1 MNRGTKNKR
10 THHFTNLQAKGFSS
24 FTVDNLNY
32 RVTGSTAVELTG
44 YVTRPTGILD
54 IPATVSYEGS
64 EYSVTEIGDEAFAYC
79 ENLTELV
86 VPPTVTII
94 GQHAFHYN
102 RQFTKIVVHATTP
115 PLMRQ
120 DAFANTEPST
130 PVYVPAESL
139 EAYKAANRWKD
150 FTNLQAIVVD
160 NFTVDGLKY
169 RIIDEENNRV
179 EVTGYEG
186 YVREN
191 IPATVSYGGKDYSVT
206 RIGNKAFAECF
217 WVSSFTLPDGLTSIG
232 EEAFSYCW
240 ELVEFT
246 IPNSVET
253 IEKAAFAYNFMQK
266 ITIGSGV
273 KSIADEAFAD
283 NDGFAEMTVLAVV
296 PPTVGTDAFRGT
308 KRDIPVYVPSSAL
321 AAYKATPYW
330 EEFTN
335 IQAYDPN
342 RFNVDGL
349 RYEIT
354 DESAK
359 EVELVGAIVTLTGKL
374 DIPTT
379 VTHNDISY
387 TVTSVGDEA
396 FAFDSDLTELVFPH
410 TVEYIGDHAF
420 HYCTELTKI
429 TTYATVPPYVGTQA
443 FAGADKEIPVIVPFN
458 SINAYKAA
466 NGWSEFTNI
475 RSTFVI
481 DNLRLQLTD
490 ATAKEVSVVGYVML
504 PPTGKL
510 EIPETVDYYGES
522 YTITYIG
529 DDSFAD
535 CTKLTE
541 LILPKTVTG
550 VGARAFFD
558 NAAFKRM
565 TIHAVVPPFMGD
577 EAFAAADFST
587 PLYVPEEGYDDYL
600 NADGWKY
607 FDVQVIQSSVSELT
621 MPESIR
627 VYGGTLH
634 NPEGLAVTVYD
645 LTGRIAYEGRAT
657 SVSLAA
663 GVYVVRCNGAT
674 GKAVF

>member
-1 MNRGTKNKR
+1 MKKVLLVLSFALLAMTSVWA
-10 THHFTNLQAKGFSS
+10 QMFS
-24 FTVDNLNY
+24 VDNLKYKITDPVNHCAVVIGYETKPEGVLNVPGKVNY
-32 RVTGSTAVELTG
+32 NGTDYFVLSIENN
-44 YVTRPTGILD
+44 
-54 IPATVSYEGS
+54 
-64 EYSVTEIGDEAFAYC
+64 AFLNCY
-79 ENLTELV
+79 
-86 VPPTVTII
+86 
-94 GQHAFHYN
+94 
-102 RQFTKIVVHATTP
+102 KIVEVNLPSSVISIEEAAFKACSGVQKVTFPGTLTT
-115 PLMRQ
+115 LGKQ
-120 DAFANTEPST
+120 AFMDCISLNEINLGFSLGEIEESAFENCQELPKIKIPS
-130 PVYVPAESL
+130 S
-139 EAYKAANRWKD
+139 
-150 FTNLQAIVVD
+150 
-160 NFTVDGLKY
+160 
-169 RIIDEENNRV
+169 
-179 EVTGYEG
+179 
-186 YVREN
+186 VR
-191 IPATVSYGGKDYSVT
+191 T
-206 RIGNKAFAECF
+206 IGNSAFRNCF
-217 WVSSFTLPDGLTSIG
+217 MLKDVTFSEGLT
-232 EEAFSYCW
+232 
-240 ELVEFT
+240 
-246 IPNSVET
+246 
-253 IEKAAFAYNFMQK
+253 
-266 ITIGSGV
+266 TIGSYAFSDCKLSGLV
-273 KSIADEAFAD
+273 LPKSLKDLSD
-283 NDGFAEMTVLAVV
+283 NTFTNNLNLKEITVLTTL
-296 PPTVGTDAFRGT
+296 PPKLVASTFSNV
-308 KRDIPVYVPSSAL
+308 KRNIPVYVPSSAL

-359 EVELVGAIVTLTGKL
+359 EVELVGAIATLTGKL

-663 GVYVVRCNGAT
+663 GVYVVRCNGAI
-674 GKAVF
+674 GKVMF

>member
-1 MNRGTKNKR
+1 M
-10 THHFTNLQAKGFSS
+10 
-24 FTVDNLNY
+24 
-32 RVTGSTAVELTG
+32 
-44 YVTRPTGILD
+44 
-54 IPATVSYEGS
+54 
-64 EYSVTEIGDEAFAYC
+64 
-79 ENLTELV
+79 
-86 VPPTVTII
+86 
-94 GQHAFHYN
+94 
-102 RQFTKIVVHATTP
+102 
-115 PLMRQ
+115 
-120 DAFANTEPST
+120 
-130 PVYVPAESL
+130 
-139 EAYKAANRWKD
+139 
-150 FTNLQAIVVD
+150 
-160 NFTVDGLKY
+160 
-169 RIIDEENNRV
+169 
-179 EVTGYEG
+179 
-186 YVREN
+186 
-191 IPATVSYGGKDYSVT
+191 
-206 RIGNKAFAECF
+206 
-217 WVSSFTLPDGLTSIG
+217 
-232 EEAFSYCW
+232 
-240 ELVEFT
+240 
-246 IPNSVET
+246 
-253 IEKAAFAYNFMQK
+253 
-266 ITIGSGV
+266 
-273 KSIADEAFAD
+273 
-283 NDGFAEMTVLAVV
+283 
-296 PPTVGTDAFRGT
+296 
-308 KRDIPVYVPSSAL
+308 
-321 AAYKATPYW
+321 
-330 EEFTN
+330 
-335 IQAYDPN
+335 
-342 RFNVDGL
+342 
-349 RYEIT
+349 
-354 DESAK
+354 
-359 EVELVGAIVTLTGKL
+359 
-374 DIPTT
+374 
-379 VTHNDISY
+379 
-387 TVTSVGDEA
+387 
-396 FAFDSDLTELVFPH
+396 
-410 TVEYIGDHAF
+410 EYIGDHAF

-621 MPESIR
+621 MPESLR

-663 GVYVVRCNGAT
+663 GVYVVRCNGAI
-674 GKAVF
+674 GKVMF

>member
-1 MNRGTKNKR
+1 MKKVLLVLSFALLAMTSVWA
-10 THHFTNLQAKGFSS
+10 QMFS
-24 FTVDNLNY
+24 VDNLKYKITDPVNHCAVVIGYETKPEGVLNVPGKVNY
-32 RVTGSTAVELTG
+32 NGTDYFVLLIENN
-44 YVTRPTGILD
+44 
-54 IPATVSYEGS
+54 
-64 EYSVTEIGDEAFAYC
+64 AFLNCY
-79 ENLTELV
+79 
-86 VPPTVTII
+86 
-94 GQHAFHYN
+94 
-102 RQFTKIVVHATTP
+102 KIVEVNLPSSVISIEEAAFKACSGVQKVTFPGTLTT
-115 PLMRQ
+115 LGKQ
-120 DAFANTEPST
+120 AFMDCISLNEINLGFSLGEIEESAFENCQELPKIKIPS
-130 PVYVPAESL
+130 S
-139 EAYKAANRWKD
+139 
-150 FTNLQAIVVD
+150 
-160 NFTVDGLKY
+160 
-169 RIIDEENNRV
+169 
-179 EVTGYEG
+179 
-186 YVREN
+186 VR
-191 IPATVSYGGKDYSVT
+191 T
-206 RIGNKAFAECF
+206 IGNSAFRNCF
-217 WVSSFTLPDGLTSIG
+217 MLKDVTFSEGLT
-232 EEAFSYCW
+232 
-240 ELVEFT
+240 
-246 IPNSVET
+246 
-253 IEKAAFAYNFMQK
+253 
-266 ITIGSGV
+266 TIGSYAFSDCKLSGLV
-273 KSIADEAFAD
+273 LPKSLKDLSD
-283 NDGFAEMTVLAVV
+283 NTFTNNLNLKEITVLTTL
-296 PPTVGTDAFRGT
+296 PPKLVASTFSNV
-308 KRDIPVYVPSSAL
+308 KRNIPVYVPSSAL

-587 PLYVPEEGYDDYL
+587 QLYVPEEGYDDYL

-621 MPESIR
+621 MPESIS
-627 VYGGTLH
+627 VYGGMLH
-634 NPEGLAVTVYD
+634 NPEGLRVTLYD
-645 LTGRIAYEGRAT
+645 LAGRIAYDGRDAI
-657 SVSLAA
+657 VDLPA

>member
-1 MNRGTKNKR
+1 MKKVLLVLSFALLAMTSVWA
-10 THHFTNLQAKGFSS
+10 QMFS
-24 FTVDNLNY
+24 VDNLKYKITDPVNHCAVVIGYETKPEGVLNVPGKVNY
-32 RVTGSTAVELTG
+32 NGTDYFVLSIENNAF
-44 YVTRPTGILD
+44 LD
-54 IPATVSYEGS
+54 CY
-64 EYSVTEIGDEAFAYC
+64 
-79 ENLTELV
+79 
-86 VPPTVTII
+86 
-94 GQHAFHYN
+94 
-102 RQFTKIVVHATTP
+102 KIVEVNLPSSVISIEEAAFKACSGVQKVTFPGTLTT
-115 PLMRQ
+115 LGKQ
-120 DAFANTEPST
+120 AFMDCLSLNEISLGFSLGKIEESAFENCQELPKIKIPS
-130 PVYVPAESL
+130 S
-139 EAYKAANRWKD
+139 
-150 FTNLQAIVVD
+150 
-160 NFTVDGLKY
+160 
-169 RIIDEENNRV
+169 
-179 EVTGYEG
+179 
-186 YVREN
+186 VR
-191 IPATVSYGGKDYSVT
+191 T
-206 RIGNKAFAECF
+206 IGNSAFRNCF
-217 WVSSFTLPDGLTSIG
+217 MLKDVTFSEGLT
-232 EEAFSYCW
+232 
-240 ELVEFT
+240 
-246 IPNSVET
+246 
-253 IEKAAFAYNFMQK
+253 
-266 ITIGSGV
+266 TIGSYAFSDCKLSGLV
-273 KSIADEAFAD
+273 LPKSLKDLSD
-283 NDGFAEMTVLAVV
+283 NTFTNNLNMKEITVLTTL
-296 PPTVGTDAFRGT
+296 PPKLVASTFSNV
-308 KRDIPVYVPSSAL
+308 KHNIPVYVPSSAL

-342 RFNVDGL
+342 RFNVDDL

-627 VYGGTLH
+627 VYGGRNAPQPRRTRCHRLRPHGTHRLRRLCHFRKPCGRCVCGTLQRSH
-634 NPEGLAVTVYD
+634 WQSNVL
-645 LTGRIAYEGRAT
+645 I
-657 SVSLAA
+657 S
-663 GVYVVRCNGAT
+663 
-674 GKAVF
+674 

>member
-1 MNRGTKNKR
+1 MKKVLLVLSFALLATVSVWAQ
-10 THHFTNLQAKGFSS
+10 TFTA
-24 FTVDNLNY
+24 DNLTY
-32 RVTGSTAVELTG
+32 KVTDAAAKTVELTG
-44 YVTRPTGILD
+44 YETEPTGKLD

-120 DAFANTEPST
+120 DAFANTELST

-139 EAYKAANRWKD
+139 E
-150 FTNLQAIVVD
+150 
-160 NFTVDGLKY
+160 
-169 RIIDEENNRV
+169 
-179 EVTGYEG
+179 
-186 YVREN
+186 
-191 IPATVSYGGKDYSVT
+191 
-206 RIGNKAFAECF
+206 
-217 WVSSFTLPDGLTSIG
+217 
-232 EEAFSYCW
+232 
-240 ELVEFT
+240 
-246 IPNSVET
+246 
-253 IEKAAFAYNFMQK
+253 
-266 ITIGSGV
+266 
-273 KSIADEAFAD
+273 
-283 NDGFAEMTVLAVV
+283 
-296 PPTVGTDAFRGT
+296 
-308 KRDIPVYVPSSAL
+308 
-321 AAYKATPYW
+321 AYKATPYW

-607 FDVQVIQSSVSELT
+607 FDVQVIQSSVSTLV

-627 VYGGTLH
+627 VYGGMLR
-634 NPEGLAVTVYD
+634 NPEAHHFIVYD
-645 LTGRIAYEGRAT
+645 LTGRIIYSGNAT
-657 SVSLAA
+657 TLSLTP
-663 GVYVVRCNGAT
+663 GIYVVSCNGAN
-674 GKAVF
+674 GKVVF

>member
-1 MNRGTKNKR
+1 
-10 THHFTNLQAKGFSS
+10 
-24 FTVDNLNY
+24 
-32 RVTGSTAVELTG
+32 
-44 YVTRPTGILD
+44 
-54 IPATVSYEGS
+54 
-64 EYSVTEIGDEAFAYC
+64 
-79 ENLTELV
+79 
-86 VPPTVTII
+86 
-94 GQHAFHYN
+94 
-102 RQFTKIVVHATTP
+102 
-115 PLMRQ
+115 MRQ
-120 DAFANTEPST
+120 DAFANTELST

-139 EAYKAANRWKD
+139 E
-150 FTNLQAIVVD
+150 
-160 NFTVDGLKY
+160 
-169 RIIDEENNRV
+169 
-179 EVTGYEG
+179 
-186 YVREN
+186 
-191 IPATVSYGGKDYSVT
+191 
-206 RIGNKAFAECF
+206 
-217 WVSSFTLPDGLTSIG
+217 
-232 EEAFSYCW
+232 
-240 ELVEFT
+240 
-246 IPNSVET
+246 
-253 IEKAAFAYNFMQK
+253 
-266 ITIGSGV
+266 
-273 KSIADEAFAD
+273 
-283 NDGFAEMTVLAVV
+283 
-296 PPTVGTDAFRGT
+296 
-308 KRDIPVYVPSSAL
+308 
-321 AAYKATPYW
+321 AYKATPYW

-621 MPESIR
+621 MPESLR

-663 GVYVVRCNGAT
+663 GVYVVRCNGAI
-674 GKAVF
+674 GKVMF